1 MISDEIYLRSLRER
15 NVCVSTCMR
24 VCVTDGCFDFNV
36 IALFPNALESDRL
49 FRVHGETDEAED
61 DGAKMRKQKIK
72 IKRRQKGDWLEFAE
86 GSGQLTL
93 SMCSILCLV
102 MI

>member
-1 MISDEIYLRSLRER
+1 M
-15 NVCVSTCMR
+15 
-24 VCVTDGCFDFNV
+24 CVTDGCFDFNV

-72 IKRRQKGDWLEFAE
+72 IKRRQKGDWLEFQAQV
-86 GSGQLTL
+86 SSRCQCAAFYV
-93 SMCSILCLV
+93 S
-102 MI
+102 